1 MKLYSAKEGEISN
14 PTKKQLNRVGLSD
27 REKKAFSHKSTP
39 RSKALKGVPKEW
51 AKSKWFPKLSDHEKQ
66 SYMNDSKAYGNK

>member
-1 MKLYSAKEGEISN
+1 MSKIKNWQMTKES
-14 PTKKQLNRVGLSD
+14 
-27 REKKAFSHKSTP
+27 REKHSTP

-51 AKSKWFPKLSDHEKQ
+51 AKSKWFPKLSEHEKQ